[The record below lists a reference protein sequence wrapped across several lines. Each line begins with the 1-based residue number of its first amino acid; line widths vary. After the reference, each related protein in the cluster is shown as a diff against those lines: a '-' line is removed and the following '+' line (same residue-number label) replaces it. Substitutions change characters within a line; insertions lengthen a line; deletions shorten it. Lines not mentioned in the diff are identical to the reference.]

1 MKPASITTA
10 AVALVKQLRAEW
22 SLTKPLVLAEGSDAG
37 AAWINPG
44 IHATQAG
51 EIRILTTFD
60 SEYSKDISIAVPVI
74 RSQSFDPNSCGKL
87 CASMHD

>member
-51 EIRILTTFD
+51 EIRI
-60 SEYSKDISIAVPVI
+60 
-74 RSQSFDPNSCGKL
+74 
-87 CASMHD
+87 

>member
-51 EIRILTTFD
+51 EIFILTTFD

-87 CASMHD
+87 RASMHD